1 MTWQTPKTNWSANYV
16 PTVLDFDRIEK
27 NIEYLKFLVS

>member
-1 MTWQTPKTNWSANYV
+1 MAWSTPKTDWEANYV

-27 NIEYLKFLVS
+27 NIEYLRRD

>member
-1 MTWQTPKTNWSANYV
+1 MEWQTPKTDWMGNDV
-16 PTVLDFDRIEK
+16 PTALDFNRIER